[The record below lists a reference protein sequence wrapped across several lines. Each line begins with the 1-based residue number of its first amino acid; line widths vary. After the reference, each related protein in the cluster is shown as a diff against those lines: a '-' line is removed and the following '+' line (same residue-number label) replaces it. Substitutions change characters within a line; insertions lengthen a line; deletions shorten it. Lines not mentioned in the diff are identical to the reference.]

1 MRARRAALHNAM
13 RRDAGRDAAENNA
26 PEDRSIELEAP

>member
-1 MRARRAALHNAM
+1 MRAQRAAPHNTM
-13 RRDAGRDAAENNA
+13 RRDAGRDAAENIA